1 MNQLKKL
8 NAIHKGIMAFVASEI
23 VEKAGELSEG
33 WSKGEH
39 IQHNS
44 DSLRG
49 QINIFQRQ
57 LPNTL
62 KAIENEDKDLIKKSL
77 EMYKKDREKLKFDI
91 QNDRIKRELFEPLRE
106 YIESLND
113 WIVVLE
119 DALEN

>member
-8 NAIHKGIMAFVASEI
+8 NAIHKGIMAFVASEV

-33 WSKGEH
+33 WDKEEH

-62 KAIENEDKDLIKKSL
+62 KAIENEEEDLIKKSL

-91 QNDRIKRELFEPLRE
+91 QNDRIKKELFDPLKE

-113 WIVVLE
+113 WIAILE

>member
-8 NAIHKGIMAFVASEI
+8 NAIHKGIMAFVASEV

-33 WSKGEH
+33 WNKEEH

-57 LPNTL
+57 LPKTL
-62 KAIENEDKDLIKKSL
+62 NAIENEDIDLIKKSL
-77 EMYKKDREKLKFDI
+77 EMYKKFDI
-91 QNDRIKRELFEPLRE
+91 QKDKIREELFDPLRE

-113 WIVVLE
+113 WISILE

>member
-8 NAIHKGIMAFVASEI
+8 NAIHKGIMTFVASEA

-33 WSKGEH
+33 WNNGEH

-62 KAIENEDKDLIKKSL
+62 NAIETEDKDLIKKSL
-77 EMYKKDREKLKFDI
+77 DMYKKDREKLKFDI
-91 QNDRIKRELFEPLRE
+91 QNDRIKKELFEPLRD

-113 WIVVLE
+113 WISILE

>member
-8 NAIHKGIMAFVASEI
+8 NAIHKGIMTFVASEV

-33 WSKGEH
+33 WNNGEH

-62 KAIENEDKDLIKKSL
+62 NAIETEDKDLIKKSL

-91 QNDRIKRELFEPLRE
+91 QNDRIKKELFEPLRD

-113 WIVVLE
+113 WISILE

>member
-8 NAIHKGIMAFVASEI
+8 NAIHKGIMTFVASEV

-33 WSKGEH
+33 WNNGEH

-62 KAIENEDKDLIKKSL
+62 NAIETEDKDLIKKSL
-77 EMYKKDREKLKFDI
+77 DMYKKDREKLKFDI
-91 QNDRIKRELFEPLRE
+91 QNDRIKKELFEPLRD

-113 WIVVLE
+113 WISILE

>member
-8 NAIHKGIMAFVASEI
+8 NAIHKGIMAFVASEV

-33 WSKGEH
+33 WNKGEH

-62 KAIENEDKDLIKKSL
+62 KAIEKEDEGLIKKSL
-77 EMYKKDREKLKFDI
+77 EMYKKDREKLRFDI
-91 QNDRIKRELFEPLRE
+91 QNDKIKKELFDPLKE

-113 WIVVLE
+113 WISVLE

>member
-23 VEKAGELSEG
+23 VEKVGELSEN

-113 WIVVLE
+113 WIVALE

>member
-8 NAIHKGIMAFVASEI
+8 NAIHKGIMTFVASEV

-33 WSKGEH
+33 RNKGEH

-62 KAIENEDKDLIKKSL
+62 NAIETEDKDLIKKSL
-77 EMYKKDREKLKFDI
+77 DMYKKDREKLKFDI
-91 QNDRIKRELFEPLRE
+91 QNDRIKKELFDPLRE

-113 WIVVLE
+113 WISILE

>member
-8 NAIHKGIMAFVASEI
+8 NAIHKGIMVFVAGEV
-23 VEKAGELSEG
+23 VERAGELSEG
-33 WSKGEH
+33 WGKGEH
-39 IQHNS
+39 VQHSS
-44 DSLRG
+44 DSLKG

-62 KAIENEDKDLIKKSL
+62 KAIENEDRDLIKKSL

-91 QNDRIKRELFEPLRE
+91 QKDKIRKELFDPLRE

-113 WIVVLE
+113 WISILEDVLE
-119 DALEN
+119 N

>member
-8 NAIHKGIMAFVASEI
+8 NAIHKGIMAFVASEV

-33 WSKGEH
+33 WNKEKH

-44 DSLRG
+44 DFLRG

-62 KAIENEDKDLIKKSL
+62 NAWKWRYRFNQKIFRNV
-77 EMYKKDREKLKFDI
+77 
-91 QNDRIKRELFEPLRE
+91 QKR
-106 YIESLND
+106 
-113 WIVVLE
+113 
-119 DALEN
+119 

>member
-8 NAIHKGIMAFVASEI
+8 NAIHKGIIAFVASEV

-33 WSKGEH
+33 WNKGEH

-49 QINIFQRQ
+49 QINIFQKQ

-62 KAIENEDKDLIKKSL
+62 NAIENEDIDLIKKSL
-77 EMYKKDREKLKFDI
+77 EIYKKKLKFDI
-91 QNDRIKRELFEPLRE
+91 QKDKAGGELFDPLRE

-113 WIVVLE
+113 WISILE

>member
-8 NAIHKGIMAFVASEI
+8 NAIHKGIMAFVASEV

-33 WSKGEH
+33 WNKGEH

-49 QINIFQRQ
+49 QINIFQKQ

-62 KAIENEDKDLIKKSL
+62 NEDIDLIKKSL

-91 QNDRIKRELFEPLRE
+91 QKDKIRRELFDPLRE

-113 WIVVLE
+113 WISILE

>member
-8 NAIHKGIMAFVASEI
+8 NAIHKGIMAFVASEV

-33 WSKGEH
+33 WNKGEH

-49 QINIFQRQ
+49 QINIFQKQ

-62 KAIENEDKDLIKKSL
+62 NAIENEDIDLIKKSL

-91 QNDRIKRELFEPLRE
+91 QKDKAEGELFDPLRE
-106 YIESLND
+106 YIESLNG
-113 WIVVLE
+113 WISILE

>member
-8 NAIHKGIMAFVASEI
+8 NAIHKGIMAFVASEV
-23 VEKAGELSEG
+23 VEKEGELSEG
-33 WSKGEH
+33 WGKGEH

-49 QINIFQRQ
+49 QISIFQRQ

-91 QNDRIKRELFEPLRE
+91 QNDKIKRELFNPLNE

-113 WIVVLE
+113 WIVILE